1 MTVTNWDTI
10 ENALVAQVRAA
21 SGLPVGK
28 VMWEGQTAPSALA
41 GAAVPSAGRPALPY
55 APGPGRHE

>member
-1 MTVTNWDTI
+1 MPVTVTNWDTI

-28 VMWEGQTAPSALA
+28 VMWEGQTAPSILMEHLN
-41 GAAVPSAGRPALPY
+41 GAS
-55 APGPGRHE
+55 

>member
-28 VMWEGQTAPSALA
+28 VMWEGQTAPSILMEHLS
-41 GAAVPSAGRPALPY
+41 GAS
-55 APGPGRHE
+55 